1 MLKNTIKFM
10 LLAIISLF
18 ITACNE
24 NIMITGSN
32 KALINTTQTY
42 SVDIYDSYEW
52 SVSPNAELTN
62 VNSQSILF
70 KASQIGKYTL
80 SVVAKKDNKKYRASM
95 IIDVLEPE
103 VINGYELPLEPDE
116 TLNNSTILGIDSNDN
131 GIRDDVER
139 KAIKTY
145 QEPIKV
151 EPMLASLRIGQ
162 EILANPVG
170 LAQEHSAKM
179 DRVDNC
185 TAYLRTAA
193 PNLIDELEY
202 IKFYEKNIYNTEER
216 VRAYLDYNSALSGGV
231 YGSGPADWTADKCD
245 FEVEQMLEDRK

>member
-1 MLKNTIKFM
+1 MLKSTIKFM

-24 NIMITGSN
+24 NIIITGSN

-116 TLNNSTILGIDSNDN
+116 TLNNSTILGIDANEN

-139 KAIKTY
+139 KVIKTY
-145 QEPIKV
+145 QEPIKI
-151 EPMLASLRIGQ
+151 EPMLARAKISQ
-162 EILANPVG
+162 KILENPVG
-170 LAQEHSAKM
+170 LAIENSKEM
-179 DRVDNC
+179 SKITMC
-185 TAYLRTAA
+185 LMFLRKQ
-193 PNLIDELEY
+193 N
-202 IKFYEKNIYNTEER
+202 IKIENSVKTINDFTYTTGER
-216 VRAYLDYNSALSGGV
+216 IKAYLDYNSALSGGV